1 MSDIN
6 EKATEST
13 APAAA
18 ASQPKAAEK
27 APGRFDKTF
36 EEERET
42 KHASVPM
49 DQIELKAEDLYD
61 KDKVDLE
68 QVEME
73 DIWTLLQ

>member
-1 MSDIN
+1 MADIN

-13 APAAA
+13 APAA
-18 ASQPKAAEK
+18 KAAEK

-42 KHASVPM
+42 KHALVPM
-49 DQIELKAEDLYD
+49 DQIELKAEDLYN

-68 QVEME
+68 QVEMD

>member
-13 APAAA
+13 APVAGTA
-18 ASQPKAAEK
+18 QPKAVEK